1 MNRKSD
7 YEIVIIGAG
16 VIGLAIAKDLADKTN
31 KTVLIIEK
39 ESNFWK
45 EYQAE
50 TAKLSIL
57 EFTTS
62 RTLLKRITV
71 SMVENYSIVIVRVI
85 TSGIINVVN

>member
-39 ESNFWK
+39 ESNFGK

-62 RTLLKRITV
+62 RTLKRITV
-71 SMVENYSIVIVRVI
+71 SMVENYSIVIVRII